1 VTFDPT
7 PLLKGFGA
15 AADVIGQIAT
25 DKAINGRRNS
35 KGSTKA
41 DGDLAIL
48 RGDFVRSEQDEA
60 ERAEILRGGV
70 DITDGQ
76 LIEDHIM
83 GGSYQV
89 PHELGRVPVGAIVIK
104 RDPGGAAAP
113 VCTGTS
119 ADDITMNFNNVT
131 VSLWIF

>member
-1 VTFDPT
+1 MVDPT

-15 AADVIGQIAT
+15 AADVAGQIAT
-25 DKAINGRRNS
+25 DKAINGRRRS
-35 KGSTKA
+35 KGATA
-41 DGDLAIL
+41 AAGALAQ
-48 RGDFVRSEQDEA
+48 FEEEAVRSEQDA
-60 ERAEILRGGV
+60 AARAEALRGGV

-76 LIEDHIM
+76 LIEDHAM

-89 PHELGRVPVGAIVIK
+89 AHNLGRVPVGAIVIK
-104 RDPGGAAAP
+104 NSSSSVP

-119 ADDITMNFNNVT
+119 ADDITMSYDNVT